1 MSSDLS
7 PLAQATGG
15 AIGAAISNSLVYPL
29 DVLVTRLQTAKRGKC
44 EQPRLLRRKV
54 ISGLIRSIYLSCV
67 RRGGPHTAGS
77 AQQYTLLS
85 ALKSIVR
92 REGWTSLYA
101 GLASDSIST
110 ALSNFLYYFSHAFLH
125 AKAEAY
131 KLKSAVPSSS
141 SKKSKAPILSA
152 FEEIFVGCLAGVV
165 AKAITSPL
173 SIITVRQQ
181 TSTNKGASSQAPLK
195 DSKSGMKPSN
205 GADSDSSSSS
215 DSGYGSSPSMIS
227 VAQDIIAEKGI
238 LGLWSGFQ
246 NSIVLTTNPAIT
258 TYLFELIRR
267 MLRMGDHPM
276 LLQTFLAGAF
286 ASSGA
291 SAITYPLILAKVSG
305 PHLFS
310 RRTFPLNVEADIM
323 VLREQTRLQF
333 KSPSGRRLYKSNFDV
348 FSKTIKRYGLFGM
361 YQGLEGQIAKA
372 FLSEGVKLVVK
383 ERIELVIVL
392 VARYL
397 MKQRRAKALAN

>member
-29 DVLVTRLQTAKRGKC
+29 DVLVTRLQTAKRGK
-44 EQPRLLRRKV
+44 
-54 ISGLIRSIYLSCV
+54 
-67 RRGGPHTAGS
+67 GS

-131 KLKSAVPSSS
+131 KLKSTVPSSP

-152 FEEIFVGCLAGVV
+152 FEEIFVGCLAAVV

-181 TSTNKGASSQAPLK
+181 TSTKKGASSQAPLK
-195 DSKSGMKPSN
+195 DSKSGTKPSN
-205 GADSDSSSSS
+205 GADSDSSDED

-246 NSIVLTTNPAIT
+246 NSIILTTNPAIT
-258 TYLFELIRR
+258 TYVFELIRR
-267 MLRMGDHPM
+267 MLRMGDHPV

-291 SAITYPLILAKVSG
+291 SAITYPLILAK
-305 PHLFS
+305 
-310 RRTFPLNVEADIM
+310 
-323 VLREQTRLQF
+323 TRLQF

>member
-29 DVLVTRLQTAKRGKC
+29 DVLVTRLQTAKRGK
-44 EQPRLLRRKV
+44 
-54 ISGLIRSIYLSCV
+54 
-67 RRGGPHTAGS
+67 GS
-77 AQQYTLLS
+77 AQQYSSLLS

-131 KLKSAVPSSS
+131 KLKSAVSSPS

-181 TSTNKGASSQAPLK
+181 TSTNKPASSNTPLR
-195 DSKSGMKPSN
+195 DVNSRSKVNN
-205 GADSDSSSSS
+205 GGDSDSSDDE

-227 VAQDIIAEKGI
+227 IVQDIIAEKGI

-246 NSIVLTTNPAIT
+246 NSIILTTNPAIT
-258 TYLFELIRR
+258 MYLFDLIRR
-267 MLRMGDHPM
+267 VLRMGEHPM

-291 SAITYPLILAKVSG
+291 NAITYPLILAK
-305 PHLFS
+305 
-310 RRTFPLNVEADIM
+310 
-323 VLREQTRLQF
+323 TRLQF
-333 KSPSGRRLYKSNFDV
+333 KSASGRRLYKSNFDV
-348 FSKTIKRYGLFGM
+348 FSETIKKYGLFGM

-372 FLSEGVKLVVK
+372 FLSQGVKLVVK
-383 ERIELVIVL
+383 ERIEWVIVL

-397 MKQRRAKALAN
+397 TKQRRAKALAN